1 MIGSIVSRFLGKGGG
16 RRPAGGGMGGGM
28 GAGSGRAG
36 GTSSDAAIGR
46 GVKGLLGRFMR
57 R

>member
-28 GAGSGRAG
+28 GAGAGRAG
-36 GTSSDAAIGR
+36 GSSSDAAIGR